1 MMERTV
7 TSWQDARELFKKW
20 RDENER
26 RSEEVLELWISAL
39 GPNVSKLGDE
49 KWMVLEQVATAALD
63 LHNMP
68 LADDTLLELKGRFPK
83 SERVKLL
90 QVCRLQALN
99 RHDEALKGL
108 DNMIAR
114 DPTNSAAYKRKI
126 SILKGQ
132 GRMVE
137 AIKELADYLTKFMS
151 DQEGW
156 SELCDLY
163 LGEGDYAKAVFCA
176 EELILHTPHNFFVH
190 QRLADIRYTMGG
202 LDNLKLAVAYYS
214 QAYTL
219 NNASLRALCGLF
231 LASSNL
237 CSNPRLPAADKKELT
252 KVVGWTAKE
261 ISKRYSGSSLL
272 EEAKQVDMLEN
283 VFGNLQ
289 IQA

>member
-1 MMERTV
+1 M
-7 TSWQDARELFKKW
+7 
-20 RDENER
+20 
-26 RSEEVLELWISAL
+26 
-39 GPNVSKLGDE
+39 
-49 KWMVLEQVATAALD
+49 
-63 LHNMP
+63 
-68 LADDTLLELKGRFPK
+68 
-83 SERVKLL
+83 
-90 QVCRLQALN
+90 CRLQALN

-231 LASSNL
+231 LVSPSAKFNQSS
-237 CSNPRLPAADKKELT
+237 E
-252 KVVGWTAKE
+252 
-261 ISKRYSGSSLL
+261 
-272 EEAKQVDMLEN
+272 
-283 VFGNLQ
+283 
-289 IQA
+289 